1 MTATTES
8 LSSRASQP
16 SLRRC
21 STPQSTCLVRKIG
34 VRQQPTSGS
43 LLRAASLTSRLNRL
57 NMNIRDQRQT
67 PATQCAQDVSA
78 EAGGAQPS
86 PSAPSIVTS
95 GSLRLHS
102 GNASTATE
110 SPLITP
116 RANATVRQ
124 ENKAA
129 LSSRPAAPAP
139 KSAFGRAAVGHQ
151 PRSPRSSVGAGGPA
165 QRSPRDSTASVAAG
179 EAGSAVPNSA
189 RGVSD
194 KEADHV
200 SAERERERVRAARAA
215 FAAQRQHTEEQLRTR
230 DEEQRRRTAVLRDR
244 ARADREAAR
253 SIARTPRLSS
263 AVSAQA
269 LEEGWVV
276 R

>member
-57 NMNIRDQRQT
+57 NMNIRD
-67 PATQCAQDVSA
+67 VSA

-95 GSLRLHS
+95 GSLRLQS

-124 ENKAA
+124 EKKAA

-151 PRSPRSSVGAGGPA
+151 PRSPRSSVGAGGPV